1 MLSRPKAGVGSTVP
15 AGIWQPPFT
24 KKACSIDDTFSAPTN
39 STVISRFQGYLKDR
53 KGHFPWAQM
62 LEPKEMR
69 FVYDLVAW
77 AEAKPGFMPSPAQGR
92 WGIQILKKLEA
103 AEKQWKKANGGRGQ
117 RSKKLSTREDLVARR
132 RAKVYL
138 KSSGITFDKSS
149 PSNVELAQGLH
160 SISAIH
166 ELPSRS
172 NAKMLLVRWSNE
184 NPSLG

>member
-1 MLSRPKAGVGSTVP
+1 MATNKR
-15 AGIWQPPFT
+15 
-24 KKACSIDDTFSAPTN
+24 KACSINNTYSAPTN
-39 STVISRFQGYLKDR
+39 STVISRFQGYLKDK
-53 KGHFPWAQM
+53 KGRFPWAQM

-103 AEKQWKKANGGRGQ
+103 AEQQWKKENRATRGRGRQ
-117 RSKKLSTREDLVARR
+117 PKKPSTREDLVARR
-132 RAKVYL
+132 RAKSFL
-138 KSSGITFDKSS
+138 ISSGITFDKSS

-160 SISAIH
+160 SICAIR
-166 ELPSRS
+166 EKPSRT
-172 NAKMLLVRWSNE
+172 NAKLLLIRWSKE